1 MSNVQVLRL
10 ILEFSLLPRLSRG
23 AVIDVPSLHY
33 HFLSRVQ
40 VMIMISTPRL
50 FSSAIQL
57 SDEEL
62 STILIKYS
70 KNLKIGHININSVAG
85 FKLKFFELKSLFLRG
100 LFDTMVIS
108 ECQVDHSFP
117 DSHFYIKGFRLHR
130 KDRDRFGDGVFI
142 YARRGLIVT
151 RMNDLERH
159 RVESISLCVQ
169 TSRRAKK
176 VLVIEMYRSPGLLKA
191 TREREI
197 NSILLRSTQRYE
209 SIMLTGDLNC
219 DLSRPDKGAKDG
231 KTLMDLM
238 DVYGLTNLTKV
249 PTRVV
254 AESSSL
260 IDVILTN
267 KPRSV
272 VTSGVFD
279 LGLSDHNLIYTVLRL
294 YCSKFSPRTVVKR
307 HLKHYDPGLFLADIA
322 TVPFPVAHIIDDP
335 EDVCWAW
342 GKLLSDALDVHV
354 PVKRC
359 ISKSQHVPFMTP
371 ELLGSIRHRN
381 KSKETILS
389 VQRSWGLGEIQTT
402 S

>member
-1 MSNVQVLRL
+1 MTRL
-10 ILEFSLLPRLSRG
+10 
-23 AVIDVPSLHY
+23 
-33 HFLSRVQ
+33 
-40 VMIMISTPRL
+40 
-50 FSSAIQL
+50 
-57 SDEEL
+57 
-62 STILIKYS
+62 
-70 KNLKIGHININSVAG
+70 
-85 FKLKFFELKSLFLRG
+85 
-100 LFDTMVIS
+100 
-108 ECQVDHSFP
+108 
-117 DSHFYIKGFRLHR
+117 
-130 KDRDRFGDGVFI
+130 
-142 YARRGLIVT
+142 
-151 RMNDLERH
+151 NDLEGH
-159 RVESISLCVQ
+159 RVESIFLCVQ
-169 TSRRAKK
+169 TSRRGKK
-176 VLVIEMYRSPGLLKA
+176 VLVIGMYRSPGLLKA
-191 TREREI
+191 TWEREI

-209 SIMLTGDLNC
+209 SIMLIGDLNC

-249 PTRVV
+249 PARVV

-294 YCSKFSPRTVVKR
+294 HCSKFSPRTVVKR
-307 HLKHYDPGLFLADIA
+307 HFKHYDQGLFLADIA

-342 GKLLSDALDVHV
+342 GKLLSDARALDVHA

-371 ELLGSIRHRN
+371 ELLRSIRHRN
-381 KSKETILS
+381 KLRKLYFQS
-389 VQRSWGLGEIQTT
+389 
-402 S
+402 